1 MAELLTD
8 DIIIDA
14 LNNDD
19 GIMQE
24 PDANWLLEYINTEYG
39 GSLDTESSWSENKHS
54 LKIYS
59 ESTADGY
66 DIYWCTFDEK
76 PYVCQDGYQYE
87 DHPAWSEQAIDEL
100 VNGGNVYIESHIWDD
115 MEWEFNHELEQWW
128 SDVYDDK
135 FNDKKDELLDSGDY
149 YYEDEE

>member
-8 DIIIDA
+8 DIIIDS

-24 PDANWLLEYINTEYG
+24 PDANWLLEYIDTEYG
-39 GSLDTESSWSENKHS
+39 GKLDNTSDWCDKKHN

-66 DIYWCTFDEK
+66 DIYWCTYDEK

-87 DHPAWSEQAIDEL
+87 DHPAWSEQAIEALNDGQDVWVERHL
-100 VNGGNVYIESHIWDD
+100 WDD
-115 MEWEFNHELEQWW
+115 MEYEFNHELEQWW

-149 YYEDEE
+149 YEDEE

>member
-14 LNNDD
+14 LNDED

-24 PDANWLLEYINTEYG
+24 PDANWLLEYIESEYG
-39 GSLDTESSWSENKHS
+39 GSLNNTSDWIDKKHV

-87 DHPAWSEQAIDEL
+87 DYPEWSDQAIQEL
-100 VNGGNVYIESHIWDD
+100 TSGGNVYIESHIWDD
-115 MEWEFNHELEQWW
+115 MEWDFNHELEQWW
-128 SDVYDDK
+128 QDIYEDL
-135 FNDKKDELLDSGDY
+135 FNDKKDELLDSDDY
-149 YYEDEE
+149 YYED